1 MSVPKPG
8 QYGEPLVADIRTGCY
23 AIYPESR
30 GHENCL
36 AGADR
41 WALVYQDGRGEK
53 EPGIDYPLL
62 SEEQRAF
69 ALRIVSCLTALN
81 GRDPEAL
88 RELEDAAQAA
98 ERLLRRVL
106 SAEEEIRVPREL
118 RVVRRLRAAL
128 KAFGVES

>member
-62 SEEQRAF
+62 SEEQHAF

-88 RELEDAAQAA
+88 HELEAAAKAA
-98 ERLLRRVL
+98 ERVM
-106 SAEEEIRVPREL
+106 SCVSDAEEETCAAL
-118 RVVRRLRAAL
+118 RLRAAL
-128 KAFGVES
+128 KAFGVWS